1 MKELRSC
8 WNRARAIAAGSRAVV
23 DLKDVTF
30 IDENGETLLSE
41 MRAAG
46 VEFIATGVETKHLLE
61 NLKDTGKRP
70 SRRVNSWLC
79 RSGAVSL
86 DKTKEAD
93 SHLIGDTTER
103 INSEESL

>member
-1 MKELRSC
+1 
-8 WNRARAIAAGSRAVV
+8 VV

-30 IDENGETLLSE
+30 IDENGEALLSE

-61 NLKDTGKRP
+61 NLKDTGKRAKP
-70 SRRVNSWLC
+70 RIGSWLC
-79 RSGAVSL
+79 RSGAVSF
-86 DKTKEAD
+86 DKTTEAD
-93 SHLIGDTTER
+93 AHLIGDTTER